1 MVFDLTLVRTRAMV
15 WNMRSFRY
23 IIHHATSPRF
33 AILGW
38 LSFWMVVIPFMHV
51 HAEVAHDHGQ
61 QAHVH
66 TAVAHSIFSDLPGE
80 FEEHAHA
87 EDSLH
92 QNEVSTVP
100 PEHLEIVF
108 ISLFTSADNFSVKFA
123 ALVSVLSH
131 NDPMPVRLFQRSV
144 FSAHGPPS
152 ILLLVD
158 LSPRAPP
165 VVSI

>member
-1 MVFDLTLVRTRAMV
+1 M
-15 WNMRSFRY
+15 SSSRY
-23 IIHHATSPRF
+23 RIYHITSPRF

-38 LSFWMVVIPFMHV
+38 LSLWMVVIPFMHI

-66 TAVAHSIFSDLPGE
+66 KAVAHSIFSDLPGE
-80 FEEHAHA
+80 FEESAHA
-87 EDSLH
+87 EDFLDL
-92 QNEVSTVP
+92 NEVSTVFP
-100 PEHLEIVF
+100 KHREIVF
-108 ISLFTSADNFSVKFA
+108 TSLFSLADSFSAKFA
-123 ALVSVLSH
+123 ALVYVLSH
-131 NDPMPVRLFQRSV
+131 NDSKQLLRTFQQTV
-144 FSAHGPPS
+144 FSAHGLSS